1 MNDDNND
8 DDDATNI
15 QSQSQSTSQL
25 NPLTNMQASPKST
38 ISRDDHNMLLDQLMM
53 LDAILS
59 NNNSNSSHSHN
70 PNSCNSSYSVLPD
83 FGSVDDLSSYD
94 GSSSQSLLDP
104 LPNNNSS
111 NSNNNNNNGSNL
123 AANAT
128 DRQQQQQQGE
138 VGTQFATLR
147 KADEVSY
154 NNNSVNGLWDLEG
167 DGGDSKVVAG
177 GGKKGAYFKG
187 KSKSITQNLHPE
199 GLSLH
204 FTNHPADSTS
214 TGDDSVVRDP
224 IMSAGA
230 AAAAASSSS
239 TAVKEDQPPLV
250 VQFANLAKR
259 LGVELT
265 PSVLESL
272 QQQEVAD
279 RTNGKYAHA
288 SKGASKNGASAST
301 TDSASVS
308 STKKIKLEIVQPPVA
323 FTPKVQ
329 VIRDVA
335 QETVSAMT
343 IGSSTIAESG
353 KVASFV
359 QPTHFSSKSGMN
371 VSSSVGPPPSNPA
384 NVHALGLSSRGG
396 KTRKRVL
403 TATDL
408 SEKLNALK
416 QENEMLRR
424 QVNIVT
430 NKTARF
436 DKDRALA
443 EQKMRTMIDNDNC
456 SSDQLDKL
464 VMNHLEMYADYG
476 SSRHEELAFHLNQL
490 EK

>member
-8 DDDATNI
+8 NDDATNI
-15 QSQSQSTSQL
+15 ESQPQL
-25 NPLTNMQASPKST
+25 NPLTNIHASPKST
-38 ISRDDHNMLLDQLMM
+38 ISRDDHNMLMDQLMM

-59 NNNSNSSHSHN
+59 NNNSSSNSHN
-70 PNSCNSSYSVLPD
+70 PNSCNSSFSVLPD

-94 GSSSQSLLDP
+94 GSSSQSLLDH
-104 LPNNNSS
+104 L
-111 NSNNNNNNGSNL
+111 SNNNNNNSNSNNNDRNCVGN
-123 AANAT
+123 AAG
-128 DRQQQQQQGE
+128 RQQQEQQQGATP
-138 VGTQFATLR
+138 GTDFATLR

-154 NNNSVNGLWDLEG
+154 NNNNVNGLWDLEG
-167 DGGDSKVVAG
+167 DGGDSRVVAG

-204 FTNHPADSTS
+204 FTNHPADSSS
-214 TGDDSVVRDP
+214 TGDNSVVRDP

-239 TAVKEDQPPLV
+239 AAVKEDQPPLV

-279 RTNGKYAHA
+279 RTNGKYVHA

-301 TDSASVS
+301 TESVSVS

-323 FTPKVQ
+323 FKPKVQ

-343 IGSSTIAESG
+343 IGSSNIAESG
-353 KVASFV
+353 KVAYSV
-359 QPTHFSSKSGMN
+359 QPTNFSNKSGVN
-371 VSSSVGPPPSNPA
+371 ASSSVGPPPSNPA
-384 NVHALGLSSRGG
+384 NIHALGLSSRGG
-396 KTRKRVL
+396 KKRKRVL

-424 QVNIVT
+424 QVDIVT

-456 SSDQLDKL
+456 SSDELDKL